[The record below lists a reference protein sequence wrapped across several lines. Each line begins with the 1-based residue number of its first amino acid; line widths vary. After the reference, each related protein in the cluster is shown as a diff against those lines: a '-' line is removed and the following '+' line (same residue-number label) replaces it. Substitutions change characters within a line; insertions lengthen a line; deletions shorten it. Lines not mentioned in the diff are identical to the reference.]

1 MLGVRR
7 ATVSETMSVL
17 QSAGY
22 VSYTR
27 GRITVV
33 DRRGLQETACEC
45 YGIIRSTFSRI
56 LEGRSEPNV
65 LETMRLSEHGSSTA
79 GDGAGDGMLERIAGA
94 RD

>member
-1 MLGVRR
+1 VR
-7 ATVSETMSVL
+7 ETRSFL
-17 QSAGY
+17 QSAGF

-33 DRRGLQETACEC
+33 DRRGLEEAACEC
-45 YGIIRSTFSRI
+45 YGIIRSTFLRI

-79 GDGAGDGMLERIAGA
+79 GDGDGDGVAERIVGAGG
-94 RD
+94 